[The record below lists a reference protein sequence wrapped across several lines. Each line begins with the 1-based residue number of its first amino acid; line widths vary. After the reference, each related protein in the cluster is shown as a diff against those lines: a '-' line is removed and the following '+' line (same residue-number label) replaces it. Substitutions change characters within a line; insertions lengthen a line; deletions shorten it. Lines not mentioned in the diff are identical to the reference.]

1 MRASISWD
9 EPVRPRTSSRA
20 VGLLGPVLMLAGCAS
35 MAPPLAL
42 PEPPV
47 AAQFPLADAA
57 TEPAAAAAGLAWSD
71 AFPDPQLQ
79 ALIALS
85 LANNRDLRAAAL
97 RVQEA
102 QAQRRIQGAEAWPTV
117 GASMD
122 AQRARVPGDLNVS
135 GEPIVSSQ
143 YRFGVGLADWE
154 LDFWGRVRSLDDAAL
169 QSEMASADAWRAA
182 SLSLVGQV
190 AQGWLALRELD
201 ERLLLARAAIDSRD
215 ESLRIFTRRVEVGAT
230 SRLDLAQVRVLAE
243 QARAL
248 GTQLAQQRA
257 QQANVLALLAGAP
270 VPTGIAEAPPAPR
283 LPERV
288 VLPVATGLPSSLL
301 ADRPDIAAAEHQLR
315 AANASIGAARAAF
328 FPRITLTG
336 SLGTA
341 SAELDHLFHAGS
353 RALSFA
359 PSVSLP
365 LFTAGRLRGSLDV
378 AELRRDMAV
387 AAYEKAI
394 QSAFRDVAD
403 ALGARRWLADQLVV
417 QRAALAA
424 QAERAR
430 LARLRYDAGSATF
443 LEVLDAQR
451 DLLAAEQQR
460 VQTQRALLSSQVAL
474 YIALGGG
481 SRVQSVSA
489 ALPHP

>member
-1 MRASISWD
+1 MRRRL
-9 EPVRPRTSSRA
+9 PCRTVSVPA
-20 VGLLGPVLMLAGCAS
+20 AALMLAGCAS
-35 MAPPLAL
+35 MAPPLTL

-47 AAQFPLADAA
+47 PAEFPMAN
-57 TEPAAAAAGLAWSD
+57 PAVEAGAPASAAGLAWSE
-71 AFPDPQLQ
+71 AFPDPQLH
-79 ALIALS
+79 ALIELAL
-85 LANNRDLRAAAL
+85 AHNRDLRAAAL

-102 QAQRRIQGAEAWPTV
+102 QAQRRIQGAEAWPAV
-117 GASMD
+117 GASID
-122 AQRARVPGDLNVS
+122 TQRARVPGDLNVS
-135 GEPIVSSQ
+135 GQSIVSSQ
-143 YRFGVGLADWE
+143 YRVGLGLADWE

-169 QSEMASADAWRAA
+169 QNEMASAEAWRAA
-182 SLSLVGQV
+182 TLSIVGQAV
-190 AQGWLALRELD
+190 QGWLALRELD
-201 ERLLLARAAIDSRD
+201 ERLLLAREAVDSRN
-215 ESLRIFTRRVEVGAT
+215 ESLRIFTRRVEVGAI

-248 GTQLAQQRA
+248 RAQLAQQRA
-257 QQANVLALLAGAP
+257 QQANALALLVGAP
-270 VPTGIAEAPPAPR
+270 LPPAIAEAPADTR

-288 VLPVATGLPSSLL
+288 VAPVAAGLPSQLL
-301 ADRPDIAAAEHQLR
+301 ADRPDIALAEHQLR

-328 FPRITLTG
+328 FPRIALTG

-341 SAELDHLFHAGS
+341 SAELEHLFHSGS
-353 RALSFA
+353 RAWTFA

-365 LFTAGRLRGSLDV
+365 LFTAGRLRASLDL

-403 ALGARRWLADQLVV
+403 ALAARRWLADQLVV
-417 QRAALAA
+417 QRDALAA
-424 QAERAR
+424 QSERAR
-430 LARLRYDAGSATF
+430 LARLRYDAGSAAF

-474 YIALGGG
+474 YTALGGG
-481 SRVQSVSA
+481 SRVLAAVGASLVPDRSVR
-489 ALPHP
+489 LLR